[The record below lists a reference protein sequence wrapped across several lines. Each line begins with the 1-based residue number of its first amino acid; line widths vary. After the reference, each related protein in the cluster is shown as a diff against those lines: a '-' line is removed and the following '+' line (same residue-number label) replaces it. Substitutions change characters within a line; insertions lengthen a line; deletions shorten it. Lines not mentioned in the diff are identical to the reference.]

1 MATKSKASE
10 IIYNWNCN
18 TVDIYPKDGDYTD
31 VVYNVHYI
39 VTGTDDSVP
48 PISSNRIGTQMLDI
62 KNITNFIPFYELTSE
77 QTVAWT
83 KSTMGEDGV
92 LAMENSIA
100 EQIALLKTPVSI
112 TVIVPDPP
120 RDAPPTI

>member
-1 MATKSKASE
+1 MTKENK

-31 VVYNVHYI
+31 VVYNIHYI

-62 KNITNFIPFYELTSE
+62 KNITDFIPFYELTSE

-83 KSTMGEDGV
+83 KSTMGEDIV
-92 LAMENSIA
+92 LSIENAIA
-100 EQIALLKTPVSI
+100 EQIAILKTPVSI
-112 TVIVPDPP
+112 TVTIPDPP
-120 RDAPPTI
+120 GPIPTI

>member
-1 MATKSKASE
+1 MATTNSE

-18 TVDIYPKDGDYTD
+18 TVDIYPKNRDYTD
-31 VVYNVHYI
+31 VVYNVHYA
-39 VTGTDDSVP
+39 VTGTDVSE
-48 PISSNRIGTQMLDI
+48 SSFQANIIGTQILDI

-83 KSTMGEDGV
+83 KSTMGEAGV
-92 LAMENSIA
+92 SAIENSIA

-112 TVIVPDPP
+112 TVVVPDPP
-120 RDAPPTI
+120 HDAPPTI

>member
-1 MATKSKASE
+1 MTKDSK

-31 VVYNVHYI
+31 VVYNIHYI

-62 KNITNFIPFYELTSE
+62 KNITDFIPFYELTSE

-83 KSTMGEDGV
+83 KSTMGEDIV
-92 LAMENSIA
+92 LSIENAIA
-100 EQIALLKTPVSI
+100 EQIAILRTPVSI
-112 TVIVPDPP
+112 TVTIPDPP
-120 RDAPPTI
+120 GPIPTI

>member
-1 MATKSKASE
+1 MAKENK

-31 VVYNVHYI
+31 VVYNIHYI

-62 KNITNFIPFYELTSE
+62 KNITDFIPFYELTSE

-83 KSTMGEDGV
+83 KSTMGEDIV
-92 LAMENSIA
+92 LSIENAIA
-100 EQIALLKTPVSI
+100 EQIAILRTPVSI
-112 TVIVPDPP
+112 TVTIPDPP
-120 RDAPPTI
+120 GPIPTI